1 MGKQSTSLDEQQQQ
15 SQKQEQG
22 NQGKQFILKRLK
34 SADIVSMLSRSTNK
48 LLYISIVVLQL
59 VAKLLSNIG
68 QDTQVFCN

>member
-48 LLYISIVVLQL
+48 LVVLQL

-68 QDTQVFCN
+68 QDTQVFYN

>member
-48 LLYISIVVLQL
+48 LVVLQL

-68 QDTQVFCN
+68 QDTQVFCNCSLES